1 MWQKDSN
8 KSFLIVLKRSKSLI
22 INAKS
27 KYKMYKVFVNEKKL
41 LVSKYPENLEKELR
55 YESFTTLEI
64 ALDLLENTSVQE
76 LNVYGDNL
84 DEIWQEFQKLFRII
98 EAAGGLVN
106 NPEGKILFIRRLGKW
121 DLPKGKMEKGES
133 REESAVREIE
143 EETGL
148 SDVELVKFINTTY
161 HIYIERNGEKILKC
175 THWFEMIY
183 DGEDTSRPQIEE
195 GITEV
200 AWKTTSEIENEV
212 FPSTFKNIKLIVK
225 EFWETKKRES

>member
-1 MWQKDSN
+1 
-8 KSFLIVLKRSKSLI
+8 
-22 INAKS
+22 
-27 KYKMYKVFVNEKKL
+27 MYKVFVNEKKL
-41 LVSKYPENLEKELR
+41 LISKHPEELEKKLG

-64 ALDLLENTSVQE
+64 ALDLLENTSVNE
-76 LNVYGDNL
+76 LNVFGENI

-106 NPEGKILFIRRLGKW
+106 KSNGETLFIRRLGKW

-148 SDVELVKFINTTY
+148 RDVELVKFINTTY
-161 HIYIERNGEKILKC
+161 HIYVERNGEKILKC
-175 THWFEMIY
+175 THWFEMNFN
-183 DGEDTSRPQIEE
+183 GEDTSKPQTEE

-200 AWKTTSEIENEV
+200 AWKNITQIENEV
-212 FPSTFKNIKLIVK
+212 FPSTFQNIKLIVK
-225 EFWETKKRES
+225 EFWDSKR

>member
-1 MWQKDSN
+1 
-8 KSFLIVLKRSKSLI
+8 
-22 INAKS
+22 
-27 KYKMYKVFVNEKKL
+27 MYKVFVNEKKL
-41 LVSKYPENLEKELR
+41 LISKHPEELEKKIG
-55 YESFTTLEI
+55 YENYTTLEM

-76 LNVYGDNL
+76 LNVFGENI

-98 EAAGGLVN
+98 EAAGGIVN
-106 NPEGKILFIRRLGKW
+106 NPEGKTLFIKRLGKW

-148 SDVELVKFINTTY
+148 KEVELVEFINTTY
-161 HIYIERNGEKILKC
+161 HIYVERNGEKILKC
-175 THWFEMIY
+175 THWFEMFF
-183 DGEDTSRPQIEE
+183 DGEDTSKPQIEE

-200 AWKTTSEIENEV
+200 AWKDISQIENEV

-225 EFWETKKRES
+225 EFWNSKK

>member
-1 MWQKDSN
+1 
-8 KSFLIVLKRSKSLI
+8 
-22 INAKS
+22 
-27 KYKMYKVFVNEKKL
+27 MYKVFVNEKKL
-41 LVSKYPENLEKELR
+41 LVSQYPENLEKELR

-76 LNVYGDNL
+76 LNVYGENL

-106 NPEGKILFIRRLGKW
+106 NPEGKILFIKRLGKW

-148 SDVELVKFINTTY
+148 SDVELLKFINTTY

-175 THWFEMIY
+175 THWFEMNF
-183 DGEDTSRPQIEE
+183 DREDTSKPQIEE

-200 AWKTTSEIENEV
+200 AWKTTSEIEQEV
-212 FPSTFKNIKLIVK
+212 FPSTFKNIILIVQ
-225 EFWETKKRES
+225 EFWDMKKLEA

>member
-1 MWQKDSN
+1 
-8 KSFLIVLKRSKSLI
+8 
-22 INAKS
+22 
-27 KYKMYKVFVNEKKL
+27 MYKVFVNEKKL
-41 LVSKYPENLEKELR
+41 LISKHPEELEKKLG

-64 ALDLLENTSVQE
+64 ALDLLENTSVNE
-76 LNVYGDNL
+76 LNVYGENI

-98 EAAGGLVN
+98 EAAGGLVLK
-106 NPEGKILFIRRLGKW
+106 PEGEMLFIRRLGKW

-148 SDVELVKFINTTY
+148 RDVELVQFINTTY

-175 THWFEMIY
+175 THWFEMNFN
-183 DGEDTSRPQIEE
+183 GEDTSKPQIEE

-200 AWKTTSEIENEV
+200 AWKNTTQIEDEV

-225 EFWETKKRES
+225 EFWALKAK